1 MCPGSVFRHSHSA
14 LAAQMLMLP
23 SAAPLSR
30 CVGAA
35 AAAGAKKR
43 TALTAP
49 LPGLNKNPI
58 SVLVCESDAA
68 QAAPWLPPRIMA
80 PRNKLHIQA
89 AAAAKQDVT

>member
-14 LAAQMLMLP
+14 LAAHMLMLP
-23 SAAPLSR
+23 SAAPLSK

-49 LPGLNKNPI
+49 LPGLSKNPI
-58 SVLVCESDAA
+58 SVFVCESDAG
-68 QAAPWLPPRIMA
+68 QAAPWLPEWLREVSFTYKRPPLQSKM
-80 PRNKLHIQA
+80 
-89 AAAAKQDVT
+89 